1 MSNMGKY
8 SALFEDEDD
17 VFLGTPVSKLMDIIF
32 TANNDV
38 VRFDLENFIRHR
50 AAMEMVLNKHLGDD
64 FNDEVKIFMLENRE
78 DVEIKT
84 KSLCIELTGEI
95 VSKSE

>member
-1 MSNMGKY
+1 MSSKY
-8 SALFEDEDD
+8 SALFEDENDP
-17 VFLGTPVSKLMDIIF
+17 FLGSPVSKLMDIVF

-38 VRFDLENFIRHR
+38 VRFDLENFITHR

-64 FNDEVKIFMLENRE
+64 FNDEVKRFKVENA
-78 DVEIKT
+78 DAVETKM
-84 KSLCIELTGEI
+84 KSLCIELMGEI

>member
-1 MSNMGKY
+1 MKY

-17 VFLGTPVSKLMDIIF
+17 LFLGSPTSKLMDIVF

-38 VRFDLENFIRHR
+38 VRFDLENFIRRR
-50 AAMEMVLNKHLGDD
+50 AAMEMLLNEHFGDEFD
-64 FNDEVKIFMLENRE
+64 KKVDMLMVENRDEVETKM
-78 DVEIKT
+78 
-84 KSLCIELTGEI
+84 KSLCIELMGEI

>member
-1 MSNMGKY
+1 MSKY

-17 VFLGTPVSKLMDIIF
+17 VFLGSPVSKLMDIVF

-38 VRFDLENFIRHR
+38 VRFDLENFIRER

-64 FNDEVKIFMLENRE
+64 FNDEVKQFIVENRDE
-78 DVEIKT
+78 VETKM
-84 KSLCIELTGEI
+84 KSLCIELMGEI

>member
-1 MSNMGKY
+1 MKY

-17 VFLGTPVSKLMDIIF
+17 VFLGSPESKLMDIVF

-38 VRFDLENFIRHR
+38 VRFDLANFIKKR
-50 AAMEMVLNKHLGDD
+50 AAMELVLNEHFGDD
-64 FNDEVKIFMLENRE
+64 FDDKVKMLMVTNRDEVESKM
-78 DVEIKT
+78 
-84 KSLCIELTGEI
+84 KSLCIELMGEI

>member
-1 MSNMGKY
+1 MKY

-17 VFLGTPVSKLMDIIF
+17 VFLGSPESKLMDIIF

-38 VRFDLENFIRHR
+38 VRFDLANFIKRR
-50 AAMEMVLNKHLGDD
+50 AAMELLLSEQLGDD
-64 FNDEVKIFMLENRE
+64 FGNKVDMLMATKHDEVEN
-78 DVEIKT
+78 KT
-84 KSLCIELTGEI
+84 KSLYIELMGEI

>member
-1 MSNMGKY
+1 MKY

-17 VFLGTPVSKLMDIIF
+17 VFLGSPVSKLMDIVF

-38 VRFDLENFIRHR
+38 VRFDLENFITRR
-50 AAMEMVLNKHLGDD
+50 AAMELLLNEHFGDD
-64 FNDEVKIFMLENRE
+64 FDDKVKMLMATQSDEVEN
-78 DVEIKT
+78 KM
-84 KSLCIELTGEI
+84 KSLCIELMGEI

>member
-1 MSNMGKY
+1 MGMGKY
-8 SALFEDEDD
+8 AALFEDEDD
-17 VFLGTPVSKLMDIIF
+17 VFLGTPESKLMDVIF

-38 VRFDLENFIRHR
+38 VRHDLTEFIRRR
-50 AAMEMVLNKHLGDD
+50 AAMELILNDKFGDYFD
-64 FNDEVKIFMLENRE
+64 KEIDAIMFTRADEIEEKM
-78 DVEIKT
+78 

>member
-1 MSNMGKY
+1 MSSKY

-50 AAMEMVLNKHLGDD
+50 AALEMVLNEHLGDD
-64 FNDEVKIFMLENRE
+64 FHEQVERYIVENRDEVET
-78 DVEIKT
+78 KT

>member
-1 MSNMGKY
+1 MKY

-17 VFLGTPVSKLMDIIF
+17 VFLGSPVSKLMDIVF

-38 VRFDLENFIRHR
+38 VRFDLENFITKR
-50 AAMEMVLNKHLGDD
+50 AAMELLLNEHFGDD
-64 FNDEVKIFMLENRE
+64 FDDKVKMLMVTQSDEVKNKM
-78 DVEIKT
+78 
-84 KSLCIELTGEI
+84 KSLCIELMGEI

>member
-1 MSNMGKY
+1 MSKY
-8 SALFEDEDD
+8 SALFEDENDP
-17 VFLGTPVSKLMDIIF
+17 FLGSPVSKLMDIIF

-38 VRFDLENFIRHR
+38 VRFDLENFMRQR
-50 AAMEMVLNKHLGDD
+50 AAMEILLEESIGEDYFD
-64 FNDEVKIFMLENRE
+64 KIKALQLQRAD

-84 KSLCIELTGEI
+84 KSLAIELTGEI

>member
-1 MSNMGKY
+1 MSKY

-17 VFLGTPVSKLMDIIF
+17 VFLGTPQSKLMDIIF
-32 TANNDV
+32 SANNDV
-38 VRFDLENFIRHR
+38 VRFDLENFIAQR
-50 AAMEMVLNKHLGDD
+50 AAMELLLADKLGDD
-64 FNDEVKIFMLENRE
+64 FYDEVDRLKHSRRDE
-78 DVEIKT
+78 VESKT

>member
-1 MSNMGKY
+1 MKY

-17 VFLGTPVSKLMDIIF
+17 VFLGSPQSKLMDIVF

-38 VRFDLENFIRHR
+38 VRFDLENFIRRR
-50 AAMEMVLNKHLGDD
+50 AAMELVLNEHLGDEFGEKID
-64 FNDEVKIFMLENRE
+64 MLMSTQRDEVESKM
-78 DVEIKT
+78 
-84 KSLCIELTGEI
+84 KSLCIELMGEI

>member
-1 MSNMGKY
+1 MSKY

-17 VFLGTPVSKLMDIIF
+17 VFLGTPQSKLMDIIF

-38 VRFDLENFIRHR
+38 VRFDLEKFIKRR
-50 AAMEMVLNKHLGDD
+50 AAMELLLNEAFGDD
-64 FNDEVKIFMLENRE
+64 FGEKLDQMMYHDEVET
-78 DVEIKT
+78 KT
-84 KSLCIELTGEI
+84 KSLCIELMGEI